1 MSLPDD
7 FLGRIIF
14 IIEQYGMSLLKGAG
28 TTLLIALVGTL
39 IGCIIGL
46 IVGTI
51 QAIPIEKKD
60 SIFKRIFLRILK
72 IIMGI

>member
-1 MSLPDD
+1 MSLPQD
-7 FLGRIIF
+7 FWGRVIF
-14 IIEQYGMSLLKGAG
+14 IINEYGLSLLKGAG

-39 IGCIIGL
+39 LGCVIGL

-60 SIFKRIFLRILK
+60 NIFKSRKYF
-72 IIMGI
+72 